1 VGPSSRLLSK
11 NTKIRVYRTII
22 LPVVLYGCETW
33 SVTLKGEQRLRV
45 FENRV
50 LRRIFGP
57 KRDEETGEWRRLHN
71 EELND
76 LYSSPNIIRVIKSR
90 RMRWAGHVARMGEK
104 SSAYRILMGRPEGGR
119 PLGRPRRR

>member
-1 VGPSSRLLSK
+1 MCLG
-11 NTKIRVYRTII
+11 
-22 LPVVLYGCETW
+22 
-33 SVTLKGEQRLRV
+33 V

-50 LRRIFGP
+50 LRGIFGP

-76 LYSSPNIIRVIKSR
+76 LYSSPNNIRVIESR

-104 SSAYRILMGRPEGGR
+104 ERCIQDFGGET
-119 PLGRPRRR
+119 